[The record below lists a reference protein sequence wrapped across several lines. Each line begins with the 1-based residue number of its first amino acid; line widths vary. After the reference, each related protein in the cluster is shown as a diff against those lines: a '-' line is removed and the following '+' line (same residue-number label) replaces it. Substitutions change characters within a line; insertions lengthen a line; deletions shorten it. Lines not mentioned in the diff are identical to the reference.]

1 MGSEITLVGSVRM
14 ELQDPGWCGL
24 GWAETWFMVT
34 CVNSAGDRAAER
46 GQGESD
52 LETRGA

>member
-1 MGSEITLVGSVRM
+1 
-14 ELQDPGWCGL
+14 
-24 GWAETWFMVT
+24 MVT

-52 LETRGA
+52 LRLEGPDPEGEVRAASLRT